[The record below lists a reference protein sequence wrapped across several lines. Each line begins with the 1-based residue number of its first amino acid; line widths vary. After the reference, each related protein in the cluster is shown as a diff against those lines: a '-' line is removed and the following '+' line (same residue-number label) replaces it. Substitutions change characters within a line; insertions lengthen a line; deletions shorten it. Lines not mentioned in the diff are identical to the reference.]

1 MLNTIFIKTQKVSEC
16 IMPVYSKDFLSFGNE
31 YKVMFGEKQLTLGK
45 GELLPGRKLPDTR
58 GLVTPEMTSPYFV
71 SGKRKLILT
80 VPSVDTPVC
89 EYQINEMNGIVDSYY
104 DKTGRD
110 VFVISVDTPF
120 AQARFIRDNRISG
133 RINFLSAYAN
143 RDFLDASGLHIL
155 ELNLFARAAISCDEA
170 GTVTGVCVTKDITH
184 IPSFDF
190 E

>member
-1 MLNTIFIKTQKVSEC
+1 M
-16 IMPVYSKDFLSFGNE
+16 MPVHSKDFLSLGNE
-31 YKVMFGEKQLTLGK
+31 YKIMFGDKQLTLGK
-45 GELLPGRKLPDTR
+45 GTLFLGHKLPDIT
-58 GLVTPEMTSPYFV
+58 GLVTPEMTSPYFI

-89 EYQINEMNGIVDSYY
+89 EYQIKEMNEKIDSYY

-110 VFVISVDTPF
+110 VYVISVDTPF

-133 RINFLSAYAN
+133 RFNFLSAYAN
-143 RDFLDASGLHIL
+143 HGFLKASGLHIL
-155 ELNLFARAAISCDEA
+155 ELNLFARSAILCDEID
-170 GTVTGVCVTKDITH
+170 TVTNIYVTKDITN